1 MSNLLNAARPL
12 AWDFAST
19 IIFAVLMALHVDV
32 RVAAALAWSA
42 GLAQIVGMKIL
53 RRPIPRLQWAGL
65 GLALVF
71 GAASMITNDP
81 RFIMVK
87 PTLIYFAVGAVMLQ
101 RGWMLRYLPARAA
114 GHAEDLMI
122 GWGYAWSAMMFAS
135 GIANFVV
142 AVWFARWWPAYL
154 AVVPTAS
161 KLALF
166 AVQYV
171 SVRRIVRRRILAAQA
186 QGPAPALGAAQAA

>member
-1 MSNLLNAARPL
+1 MSNLLMAARPL
-12 AWDFAST
+12 AWDFLAT
-19 IIFAVLMALHVDV
+19 IIFALLMALHVDV
-32 RVAAALAWSA
+32 RVAAALAWGA

-71 GAASMITNDP
+71 GAASMITRDP

-101 RGWMLRYLPARAA
+101 RGWMIRYLPARAN

-122 GWGYAWSAMMFAS
+122 GWGYAWAAMMFAS
-135 GIANFVV
+135 GVANLVV
-142 AVWFARWWPAYL
+142 AVWFSKWWPAYL

-166 AVQYV
+166 AIQYA
-171 SVRRIVRRRILAAQA
+171 SMRTIVRRRIVAAQA
-186 QGPAPALGAAQAA
+186 TELQAQVA